1 MLNRGK
7 LAVVTMF
14 AVALAAAGTAWW
26 FNFNRG
32 QRTLDFYGRDAALMI
47 RTAPRVELLV
57 LMPAA
62 DSTSGP
68 SEEMLILNN
77 QRLQVAHRHDMSHA
91 KGLINARTSL
101 LADSSYR
108 WDADPGDCQ
117 PRIEYAVRYR
127 GQTTATLAF
136 DFGCRQVWHVEQKRS
151 MTLIPKVVEGW
162 QSFLSRQAAEATTTK
177 QTNPTNQAVRDE

>member
-14 AVALAAAGTAWW
+14 VVALAAAGTAWW

-32 QRTLDFYGRDAALMI
+32 RQTLEFYGRDAALMI
-47 RTAPRVELLV
+47 RTAPHVELLV
-57 LMPAA
+57 LTPEG
-62 DSTSGP
+62 DSMNEP
-68 SEEMLILNN
+68 SEEMLTLNN
-77 QRLQVAHRHDMSHA
+77 QRLRVAQRHDMSKA

-101 LADSSYR
+101 LADSSYH
-108 WDADPGDCQ
+108 WDTDPGDCQ

-136 DFGCRQVWHVEQKRS
+136 DFNCQQVWHVESGRS
-151 MTLIPKVVEGW
+151 ATIISKVAEGW
-162 QSFLSRQAAEATTTK
+162 QSFLTRQARTRS
-177 QTNPTNQAVRDE
+177 NQ